1 MALLEDGASVWGLS
15 PLRPRLSRLLPR
27 TRQSERVRATMMTR
41 QREGDQ
47 QRDQAQVCNFLNIK
61 KLKWIMC
68 VCCARKKHAI
78 FHVVQHEKV
87 FDNGR
92 NVYPVCFCLNLLIS
106 SKML

>member
-1 MALLEDGASVWGLS
+1 MALLEDAPVWGLS

-61 KLKWIMC
+61 KLEWIKC
-68 VCCARKKHAI
+68 VLCVEETCN
-78 FHVVQHEKV
+78 F
-87 FDNGR
+87 
-92 NVYPVCFCLNLLIS
+92 PFCTS
-106 SKML
+106 